1 MNIAVIFAG
10 GKGIRMGHER
20 PKQFIEVYE
29 KPIIIHT
36 LEKFENHKE
45 IDCIYISCIA
55 DWIPHLKELIKQY
68 NLKKVKEIVEGGKT
82 GQLSIYH
89 GLKAA
94 YQDNP
99 EANNIVLIHD
109 GVRPFIDEDL
119 ISRNIEAVK
128 EYGSAI
134 SSSPAIETFAITNEN
149 GNVETIVNR
158 DKSMVA
164 KAPQSFYLKE
174 IVEVHNQALKDGIDN
189 SIDSCSLLYSYG
201 KKMHTISCSTD
212 NIKITTPKDLY
223 ISKYM
228 FDIQND
234 TYQVEGKE

>member
-10 GKGIRMGHER
+10 GKGVRMGHER
-20 PKQFIEVYE
+20 PKQFIEVYD

-36 LEKFENHKE
+36 LEKFEEHDE
-45 IDCIYISCIA
+45 IDAIYISCIK
-55 DWIPHLKELIKQY
+55 DWISHLTELIKQY
-68 NLKKVKEIVEGGKT
+68 KITKVKKIVPGGTT
-82 GQLSIYH
+82 GQLSIYN
-89 GLKAA
+89 GLVAA
-94 YQDNP
+94 YEEYP
-99 EANNIVLIHD
+99 EKDNIVLIHD
-109 GVRPFIDEDL
+109 GVRPFIDSDL

-128 EYGSAI
+128 KYGSAV
-134 SSSPAIETFAITNEN
+134 SSSPAIETFAITKED
-149 GNVETIVNR
+149 GQVETIVDRN
-158 DKSMVA
+158 KSMVA
-164 KAPQSFYLKE
+164 KAPQSFYLSE
-174 IVEVHNQALKDGIDN
+174 IMEVHKQALKDGVDN

-201 KKMHTISCSTD
+201 KKIHTISCSTD

>member
-10 GKGIRMGHER
+10 GKGVRMGHER
-20 PKQFIEVYE
+20 PKQFIEVYN

-36 LEKFENHKE
+36 LEKFENHPE
-45 IDCIYISCIA
+45 IDYICISCIA
-55 DWIPHLKELIKQY
+55 DWIPHLKDLVKQY
-68 NLKKVKEIVEGGKT
+68 NLKKVKWIVAGGKT
-82 GQLSIYH
+82 GQLSIYN

-94 YQDNP
+94 YQDYP
-99 EANNIVLIHD
+99 EKDNIVLIHD
-109 GVRPFIDEDL
+109 GVRPFIDSDL
-119 ISRNIEAVK
+119 ISRNIEAAK

-134 SSSPAIETFAITNEN
+134 SSSPAIETFAITEEN

-158 DKSMVA
+158 EQSMVA

-174 IVEVHNQALKDGIDN
+174 IIEIHEQALKDGQEN

-201 KKMHTISCSTD
+201 KKMHTIPCSTD

>member
-10 GKGIRMGHER
+10 GKGVRMGNER
-20 PKQFIEVYE
+20 PKQFIEVYD

-36 LEKFENHKE
+36 LERFENHKE
-45 IDCIYISCIA
+45 IDAICISCIA
-55 DWIPHLKELIKQY
+55 DWIPHLKELVKKY
-68 NLKKVKEIVEGGKT
+68 NITKVKWIVEGGST
-82 GQLSIYH
+82 GQLSIYN
-89 GLKAA
+89 GIAA
-94 YQDNP
+94 VYEDYK
-99 EANNIVLIHD
+99 EDDTIVLIHD

-119 ISRNIEAVK
+119 ISRNIASVK

-134 SSSPAIETFAITNEN
+134 SSSPAIETFALVEEN
-149 GNVETIVNR
+149 GMVNTIVDR

-164 KAPQSFYLKE
+164 KAPQSFYLNE
-174 IVEVHNQALKDGIDN
+174 IIKVHEQALKDGINN
-189 SIDSCSLLYSYG
+189 SIDSCSLLFSYG

-228 FDIQND
+228 FDVYND
-234 TYQVEGKE
+234 TYKVEGKN